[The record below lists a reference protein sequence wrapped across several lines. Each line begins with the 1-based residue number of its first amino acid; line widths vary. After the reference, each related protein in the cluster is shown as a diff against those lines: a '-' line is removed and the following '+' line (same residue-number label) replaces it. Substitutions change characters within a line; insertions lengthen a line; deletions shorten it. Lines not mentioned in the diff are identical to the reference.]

1 MLREQVVH
9 AVASAIRFF
18 VVTVIWQF
26 VLFNLGR
33 MTLLLLTVGRY
44 PRHRDLRLRVNS
56 ITFVGSLVLLVL
68 WSAVAVYNNLHPLHL
83 YTP

>member
-1 MLREQVVH
+1 MLREQVAH
-9 AVASAIRFF
+9 AVASAIRFV

-33 MTLLLLTVGRY
+33 MTLLLLTFGRY

-56 ITFVGSLVLLVL
+56 ITFVGLVVLLVL
-68 WSAVAVYNNLHPLHL
+68 WSAIAVYNNLHPLHL